1 MATVRDLIFSIQQFQ
16 SIDPLPNNVIN
27 QIIGTIAT
35 RLAIQAS
42 GNLPLT
48 TVGVDGET
56 PEPSQGSSGR

>member
-35 RLAIQAS
+35 RLDIQAS

-56 PEPSQGSSGR
+56 PEPSQGPSGR